1 MIYLIILILFL
12 IIILFLTVKNKIKAL
27 KIISISSISA
37 GILTIIVGYI
47 FKYIILNV
55 THEINLSIISNT
67 ILSKFIKNS
76 LILISIGFLELL
88 STKIIK
94 S

>member
-12 IIILFLTVKNKIKAL
+12 TIILFLTVKNKIKAL

-55 THEINLSIISNT
+55 THEVNLSIISNT

>member
-1 MIYLIILILFL
+1 MIYLINLILFL

-27 KIISISSISA
+27 RIISISSISA

>member
-55 THEINLSIISNT
+55 NKNKGEINLWKLTKQSILMEWNLRLYLESNEVQ
-67 ILSKFIKNS
+67 L
-76 LILISIGFLELL
+76 FLL
-88 STKIIK
+88 
-94 S
+94 